1 MHIKYHGEIFVNWT
15 AKAQKAVLKVTN
27 PRRSAIEQANMQTGM
42 GPNKS
47 NNANMTTVPFKAAP
61 GICWIKHH

>member
-1 MHIKYHGEIFVNWT
+1 VKYHGEIFVSWT
-15 AKAQKAVLKVTN
+15 AKAQKAVLKVT
-27 PRRSAIEQANMQTGM
+27 RSAIEQANMQSGM

-47 NNANMTTVPFKAAP
+47 NNENMTTVAFKAAP

>member
-1 MHIKYHGEIFVNWT
+1 MHIKYHEEIFVNWT

-42 GPNKS
+42 GLNKS

-61 GICWIKHH
+61 GICWIKRH

>member
-1 MHIKYHGEIFVNWT
+1 MHIKYHEEIFVNWT

-42 GPNKS
+42 GLNKS

-61 GICWIKHH
+61 GTPLTV